1 MAVEGQVMVF
11 FKHKRLQKQ
20 KEKLEY
26 SFNPISI
33 SSIILMIY

>member
-1 MAVEGQVMVF
+1 MVF
-11 FKHKRLQKQ
+11 LQTQKITKNK

-26 SFNPISI
+26 SFNSISI